1 MTAPHSNDNTAEMT
15 VGPQSVLPTEH
26 GVFAIR
32 SYTHERTTH
41 VMMSLGDLETADA
54 PLVRVHSEC
63 LTGDAL
69 GSHRCDC
76 GDQLSA
82 GLAALATEGTG
93 MLIYLRGHEGR
104 GIGLEHKLQ
113 AYALQDT
120 AGLDTVEANNSL
132 GLPDDARTYHAA
144 AKILQHQG
152 CSRIRLLSS
161 NPEKSKALE
170 EFGITVT
177 ERLNL
182 ALPDRSENSAY
193 LQAKRRRMNHD
204 LPAGHPA
211 YEDGTNLDVYR
222 TIASFD
228 EVVAQLAQSE
238 DGFIATHTG
247 DAEFVSGRLDRR
259 HLHQI
264 RAVCGAVLVGAS
276 TVTAD
281 DPQLTVRAVE
291 GDNPVRVILDPNGRV
306 PNESRVLQS
315 ADATTLWLVGAD
327 VQVTDQ
333 IGDHVQVV
341 RLPVGSGEAIDP
353 QTILAVI
360 RKHVSGSI
368 LIEGGGQTV
377 SKFFAA
383 GALDRLFLTQ
393 SPVLLGDGVPGIR
406 FDGPSVM
413 SDALRPSF
421 RRYSFGEDVCTE
433 YVLSAGARQHSAQTP
448 LQRRH
453 SSQ

>member
-1 MTAPHSNDNTAEMT
+1 MNAPHSNDNTARFV
-15 VGPQSVLPTEH
+15 VGPKSALPTEH

-32 SYTHERTTH
+32 SYTHDGLTH
-41 VMMSLGDLETADA
+41 VTMTLGKPENADA

-69 GSHRCDC
+69 GSYRCDC

-82 GLAALATEGTG
+82 GLAAIAAEGTG
-93 MLIYLRGHEGR
+93 ILVYLRGHEGR

-120 AGLDTVEANNSL
+120 DGLDTVEANISL
-132 GLPDDARTYHAA
+132 GLPDDARTYDAA
-144 AKILQHQG
+144 ADILRHQG

-161 NPEKSKALE
+161 NPAKSTALTAT
-170 EFGITVT
+170 GVTVT
-177 ERLNL
+177 ERLSL

-193 LQAKRRRMNHD
+193 LQTKRRRMNHD
-204 LPAGHPA
+204 LPAGHPTF
-211 YEDGTNLDVYR
+211 DDTNNLDVYR

-228 EVVAQLAQSE
+228 EVVAQLAQSD
-238 DGFIATHTG
+238 DGFIATRTG

-264 RAVCGAVLVGAS
+264 RAVCGAVMVGAG

-291 GDNPVRVILDPNGRV
+291 GDNPVRVVLDPNGRIPV
-306 PNESRVLQS
+306 DSRVLQS
-315 ADATTLWLVGAD
+315 ADAPTLWLVGAEA
-327 VQVTDQ
+327 QVSDHV
-333 IGDHVQVV
+333 GSHVQVI
-341 RLPVGSGEAIDP
+341 RFPRATGQPIDP
-353 QTILAVI
+353 ATILSMI

-368 LIEGGGQTV
+368 LIEGGGETV
-377 SKFFAA
+377 SAFLVS
-383 GALDRLFLTQ
+383 GVLDRLFLTHA
-393 SPVLLGDGVPGIR
+393 PVLLGDGVPGIR

-421 RRYSFGEDVCTE
+421 RRYSLGEDVCTE
-433 YVLSAGARQHSAQTP
+433 YVLSSAARGHSAQTP
-448 LQRRH
+448 LQFGSAPR
-453 SSQ
+453 